1 MGVRVEEIPSTL
13 DAFQESERRGDNNDP
28 GGDRDLNNS
37 SDCSDDDDHVTR
49 QLRKRRKLSAQS
61 SSMSTEATGS
71 DEVLQNLTGD
81 SHGVPAVPQD
91 NTVTSRS
98 SDDIPVSGFLSSYLS
113 RSRSPSQPVYVC
125 PSEGNAL
132 LKKLKQGGVP
142 WDEIAKRPWTYPSRL
157 SRCVAA
163 GIQRTTI
170 SRGPGRRTGSPGQ
183 NTGNVQKSMVE
194 ANESL
199 SMRRLVLGEAPAQTP
214 PSLAKYFILIVLEI
228 AQKCRQ
234 VRPKRIIMNIEDATN
249 CVVNFDWKGIK
260 LRKDPLR
267 KPRKRIREE
276 WRNAPGKRKT
286 TQAAE
291 SLRINSSSL
300 SLQEV

>member
-1 MGVRVEEIPSTL
+1 MGVRVEIPSTL

-157 SRCVAA
+157 SRTVL
-163 GIQRTTI
+163 GQRVGLSLENVDTT
-170 SRGPGRRTGSPGQ
+170 
-183 NTGNVQKSMVE
+183 E
-194 ANESL
+194 ANYQQWLQAFSGQL
-199 SMRRLVLGEAPAQTP
+199 SAG
-214 PSLAKYFILIVLEI
+214 VLEGELG
-228 AQKCRQ
+228 
-234 VRPKRIIMNIEDATN
+234 P
-249 CVVNFDWKGIK
+249 
-260 LRKDPLR
+260 
-267 KPRKRIREE
+267 
-276 WRNAPGKRKT
+276 
-286 TQAAE
+286 QART
-291 SLRINSSSL
+291 L
-300 SLQEV
+300 